1 MKSNLN
7 PAEEAIIRILAALA
21 GSILIGYLVFQSAIF
36 EPKVFPFQFVSSG
49 LTAAIFYAL
58 LILISPKN
66 SIIAFIFICI
76 LVEVFYFQCTYIL
89 RDILYFAALGS
100 SVYIY
105 WRTSYS
111 NTNVLWYRPLLLAGL
126 YAVITAIT
134 TLFHLVYSN
143 ALIQYQQA
151 LFTNLS
157 ISFLVGLELGI
168 GIEAGKYFI
177 VKSTISIEE

>member
-1 MKSNLN
+1 M
-7 PAEEAIIRILAALA
+7 
-21 GSILIGYLVFQSAIF
+21 
-36 EPKVFPFQFVSSG
+36 
-49 LTAAIFYAL
+49 
-58 LILISPKN
+58 
-66 SIIAFIFICI
+66 
-76 LVEVFYFQCTYIL
+76 
-89 RDILYFAALGS
+89 
-100 SVYIY
+100 
-105 WRTSYS
+105 
-111 NTNVLWYRPLLLAGL
+111 
-126 YAVITAIT
+126 ITAIT